1 MAENLEQDIF
11 TLEEDED
18 NRKLDED
25 LLKEI
30 YDYNIRFFLF
40 MKKSLVIQAPTWR
53 MRDGQEIETY
63 FDEFQKKI
71 HLMQLETL
79 VQTLLMLYNLQY
91 IIEIT

>member
-30 YDYNIRFFLF
+30 YADI
-40 MKKSLVIQAPTWR
+40 P
-53 MRDGQEIETY
+53 
-63 FDEFQKKI
+63 
-71 HLMQLETL
+71 H
-79 VQTLLMLYNLQY
+79 
-91 IIEIT
+91 